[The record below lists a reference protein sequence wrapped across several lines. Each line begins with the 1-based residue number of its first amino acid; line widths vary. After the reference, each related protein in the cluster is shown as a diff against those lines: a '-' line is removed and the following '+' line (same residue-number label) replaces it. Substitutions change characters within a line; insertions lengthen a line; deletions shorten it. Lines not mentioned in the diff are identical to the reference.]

1 MKRNSNYNNSKQ
13 EDSQDFGLEF
23 LNLLNEEL
31 KESKN
36 FIKQWKLEEGF
47 DLNKNPDKNTKK
59 N

>member
-1 MKRNSNYNNSKQ
+1 
-13 EDSQDFGLEF
+13 
-23 LNLLNEEL
+23 LLNEEL